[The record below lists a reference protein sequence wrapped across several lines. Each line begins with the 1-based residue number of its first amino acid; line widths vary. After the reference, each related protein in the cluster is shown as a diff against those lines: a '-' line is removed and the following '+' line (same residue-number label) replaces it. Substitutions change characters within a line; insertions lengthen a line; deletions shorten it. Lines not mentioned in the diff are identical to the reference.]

1 MKKIAIIG
9 AGISGLFIA
18 NLLKKKPNYQI
29 TIYEKN
35 TSINL
40 DEGYGVQLS
49 VNSIKLLNEIGFE
62 KLHNNEKFT
71 PEKINFYSN
80 KSLDKICELDITEF
94 NSEDCKYTTLK
105 RSSLIN
111 FLKTDLEGLIMTDYN
126 ISKIDQ
132 QDKKIKLSF
141 ENAEVKEC
149 DYLIISDGIF
159 SKSKS
164 LMSKDEAKP
173 KYNNTLAIRGI
184 LNKSPENIDSKNI
197 ALFLGSDFHHVVYPV
212 NAHET
217 LIWAS
222 KSEKSKYTFNYQSLK
237 CLNDDLQMRSNWD
250 LPICNG
256 TERLKKNGKKI
267 HSTQKPEALLHRI
280 LLATSNKNDLVLDP
294 FLGSGTTPTVAKKL
308 GRNYYGIEKEK
319 AYFKAAEQR
328 LRKAKP
334 IEDDYLDTL
343 KNGRS
348 KPRIPFGS
356 LVELGIIKPGTTIF
370 DNKKKISA
378 KIMADGSI
386 KHAQTE
392 GSIHKVAATILGA
405 ESCNGWTYWHY
416 NLDGAVVPIDH
427 LRQKL
432 ISKN

>member
-9 AGISGLFIA
+9 AGISGLFIT
-18 NLLKKKPNYQI
+18 NLFKKNPNYQI

-111 FLKTDLEGLIMTDYN
+111 FLKTDLEGLIRTGYN

-132 QDKKIKLSF
+132 KDEKIKLSF

-149 DYLIISDGIF
+149 DYLIISDGVF

-184 LNKSPENIDSKNI
+184 LNKSPENIDIKNI
-197 ALFLGSDFHHVVYPV
+197 ALFLDSDFHHVIYPV
-212 NAHET
+212 NPNGDLNFIAIMKYQLSVEEQKNYSLFSDSSFIKKVLEKFPSRNKSFLKDLKELKIFPVFVSENFYKLQNNNIHF
-217 LIWAS
+217 IGDAFFAFPPSFAQGAS
-222 KSEKSKYTFNYQSLK
+222 QSIEGAYDLFKSIENSTE
-237 CLNDDLQMRSNWD
+237 SNFF
-250 LPICNG
+250 
-256 TERLKKNGKKI
+256 KN
-267 HSTQKPEALLHRI
+267 RV
-280 LLATSNKNDLVLDP
+280 NKTKMVN
-294 FLGSGTTPTVAKKL
+294 
-308 GRNYYGIEKEK
+308 I
-319 AYFKAAEQR
+319 
-328 LRKAKP
+328 
-334 IEDDYLDTL
+334 
-343 KNGRS
+343 RS
-348 KPRIPFGS
+348 KFNQFAFHLSNP
-356 LVELGIIKPGTTIF
+356 LTIF
-370 DNKKKISA
+370 FRNIFLKRLVKNKKFLESYL
-378 KIMADGSI
+378 G
-386 KHAQTE
+386 
-392 GSIHKVAATILGA
+392 KVYR
-405 ESCNGWTYWHY
+405 N
-416 NLDGAVVPIDH
+416 
-427 LRQKL
+427 
-432 ISKN
+432 

>member
-9 AGISGLFIA
+9 AGISGLFIT
-18 NLLKKKPNYQI
+18 NLFKKNPDYQI

-62 KLHNNEKFT
+62 KIHNNEKFT

-111 FLKTDLEGLIMTDYN
+111 FLKSDLEGLIRTGYN

-132 QDKKIKLSF
+132 KDKKIKLSF

-149 DYLIISDGIF
+149 DYLIISDGVF

-184 LNKSPENIDSKNI
+184 LNKSSENIDIKNI
-197 ALFLGSDFHHVVYPV
+197 ALFLGSDFHHVIYPV
-212 NAHET
+212 NPNGDLNFIAIMKYQLSIEEQKNYSLFSDNSFIKKVLEKFPSRNKSFLKDLKELKIFPVFVSENFYKLQNNNIHFIGDAFFAFPPSFAQGASQSIEGAYDLFKSIENNT
-217 LIWAS
+217 ESNFFKNRVNKTKMVNIRSKINQFVFHLSNPLII
-222 KSEKSKYTFNYQSLK
+222 FFRNIFLK
-237 CLNDDLQMRSNWD
+237 
-250 LPICNG
+250 
-256 TERLKKNGKKI
+256 RLVKNKK
-267 HSTQKPEALLHRI
+267 
-280 LLATSNKNDLVLDP
+280 
-294 FLGSGTTPTVAKKL
+294 FLESYL
-308 GRNYYGIEKEK
+308 GRVYRN
-319 AYFKAAEQR
+319 
-328 LRKAKP
+328 
-334 IEDDYLDTL
+334 
-343 KNGRS
+343 
-348 KPRIPFGS
+348 
-356 LVELGIIKPGTTIF
+356 
-370 DNKKKISA
+370 
-378 KIMADGSI
+378 
-386 KHAQTE
+386 
-392 GSIHKVAATILGA
+392 
-405 ESCNGWTYWHY
+405 
-416 NLDGAVVPIDH
+416 
-427 LRQKL
+427 
-432 ISKN
+432 

>member
-9 AGISGLFIA
+9 AGISGLFIT
-18 NLLKKKPNYQI
+18 NLFKKNPNYQI

-71 PEKINFYSN
+71 PEKINFYSD

-111 FLKTDLEGLIMTDYN
+111 FLKTDLEGLIRTGYN

-132 QDKKIKLSF
+132 KDKKIKLSF

-149 DYLIISDGIF
+149 DYLIISDGVF

-184 LNKSPENIDSKNI
+184 LNKSPENIDVKNI
-197 ALFLGSDFHHVVYPV
+197 ALFLGSDFHHVIYPV
-212 NAHET
+212 NPNGDLNFIAIMKYQLSIEEQKNYS
-217 LIWAS
+217 LFSDSSFIKKVLEKFPS
-222 KSEKSKYTFNYQSLK
+222 KNKSFL
-237 CLNDDLQMRSNWD
+237 DDLKELKIFPIFVSENFYKLQNNNIHFIGDAFFAFPPSFAQGASQSIEGAYDLFKSIENSTESNFF
-250 LPICNG
+250 
-256 TERLKKNGKKI
+256 KN
-267 HSTQKPEALLHRI
+267 RV
-280 LLATSNKNDLVLDP
+280 NKTKMVN
-294 FLGSGTTPTVAKKL
+294 
-308 GRNYYGIEKEK
+308 I
-319 AYFKAAEQR
+319 
-328 LRKAKP
+328 
-334 IEDDYLDTL
+334 
-343 KNGRS
+343 RS
-348 KPRIPFGS
+348 KFNQFAFHLSNP
-356 LVELGIIKPGTTIF
+356 LTIF
-370 DNKKKISA
+370 FRNIFLKRLVKNKKFLESYL
-378 KIMADGSI
+378 G
-386 KHAQTE
+386 
-392 GSIHKVAATILGA
+392 KVYR
-405 ESCNGWTYWHY
+405 N
-416 NLDGAVVPIDH
+416 
-427 LRQKL
+427 
-432 ISKN
+432 

>member
-9 AGISGLFIA
+9 AGISGLFIT
-18 NLLKKKPNYQI
+18 NLFKKNPNYQI

-111 FLKTDLEGLIMTDYN
+111 FLKTDLEGLIRTGYN

-132 QDKKIKLSF
+132 KDKKIKLSF

-149 DYLIISDGIF
+149 DYLIISDGVF

-164 LMSKDEAKP
+164 IMSKDEAKP

-184 LNKSPENIDSKNI
+184 LNKSPENIDIKNI
-197 ALFLGSDFHHVVYPV
+197 ALFLGSDFHHVIYPV
-212 NAHET
+212 NPNGDLNFIAIMKYQLSIEEQKNYS
-217 LIWAS
+217 LFSDSSFIKKVLEKFPS
-222 KSEKSKYTFNYQSLK
+222 RNKSFL
-237 CLNDDLQMRSNWD
+237 DDLKELKIFPVFVSENFYKLQNNNIHFIGDAFFAFPPSFAQGASQSIEGAYDLFKSIENSTESNFF
-250 LPICNG
+250 
-256 TERLKKNGKKI
+256 KN
-267 HSTQKPEALLHRI
+267 RV
-280 LLATSNKNDLVLDP
+280 NKTKMVN
-294 FLGSGTTPTVAKKL
+294 
-308 GRNYYGIEKEK
+308 I
-319 AYFKAAEQR
+319 
-328 LRKAKP
+328 
-334 IEDDYLDTL
+334 
-343 KNGRS
+343 RS
-348 KPRIPFGS
+348 KFNQFAFHLSNP
-356 LVELGIIKPGTTIF
+356 LTIF
-370 DNKKKISA
+370 FRNIFLKRLVKNKRFLESYL
-378 KIMADGSI
+378 G
-386 KHAQTE
+386 
-392 GSIHKVAATILGA
+392 KVYR
-405 ESCNGWTYWHY
+405 N
-416 NLDGAVVPIDH
+416 
-427 LRQKL
+427 
-432 ISKN
+432 